1 MRRGEAMFSVV
12 PMGAGVWKQ
21 DGSNALDLLMSAVRA
36 VPFIHLLSQAA
47 PLSVFGKGVGS
58 EFRD

>member
-1 MRRGEAMFSVV
+1 MRRGEAMFSMV
-12 PMGAGVWKQ
+12 PMGAGAWKQ
-21 DGSNALDLLMSAVRA
+21 DGSNALDLSMSAVR
-36 VPFIHLLSQAA
+36 VGPFSQLLSQAA